1 VKLSVVLSKN
11 RIRGLVPSRVMDSKW
26 AASSKA
32 ANQFMI
38 MHKTLRGKMH
48 RRSSNLRPPMH

>member
-11 RIRGLVPSRVMDSKW
+11 RIKGLVPSRVMKSKW
-26 AASSKA
+26 TAASKA

-38 MHKTLRGKMH
+38 MHKSLRGKMP
-48 RRSSNLRPPMH
+48 RRSSNLSPPMH